1 LAKVLITTVP
11 FGEKNRL
18 PLELLDNANITYLI
32 NPFKKKLTEDQL
44 TDMVTDYDAIIA
56 GTETITEKV
65 MHQASHLKII
75 SRVGIGLDSVDLLA
89 AQKRGIKVSYTPDA
103 PALAVAEL
111 TIGLMLSLLRS
122 VHLSNLQLHQ
132 GQWYRFLGRRL
143 EAVTVGIIG
152 VGRIGSLVLRK
163 IQKFSLD
170 ETSICD
176 RFRFNR
182 SATCLPVTG
191 NGAFGSC
198 L

>member
-1 LAKVLITTVP
+1 MAKVLITTVP

-18 PLELLDNANITYLI
+18 PLELLNYANIEYLI

-65 MHQASHLKII
+65 MNQASHLKLI

-89 AQKRGIKVSYTPDA
+89 AQKSGIKVSYTPDA
-103 PALAVAEL
+103 PAIAVAEL

-122 VHLSNLQLHQ
+122 VHISNLQLHQ

-143 EAVTVGIIG
+143 EEVTVGIIG

-163 IQKFSLD
+163 IKGFG
-170 ETSICD
+170 TSKILVND
-176 RFRFNR
+176 I
-182 SATCLPVTG
+182 LP
-191 NGAFGSC
+191 NSE
-198 L
+198 LNNEIKL

>member
-1 LAKVLITTVP
+1 MAKVLITTIP

-18 PLELLDNANITYLI
+18 PLKLLENAGIECLI
-32 NPFKKKLTEDQL
+32 NPFKKKITEDQL
-44 TDMVTDYDAIIA
+44 AEIITDFDAIIA
-56 GTETITEKV
+56 GTEPITENV
-65 MHQASHLKII
+65 MERASNLKLI
-75 SRVGIGLDSVDLLA
+75 SRVGIGLDNVDLLA

-143 EAVTVGIIG
+143 EDVTVGIIG

-163 IQKFSLD
+163 IQGFGTSKFSQ
-170 ETSICD
+170 E
-176 RFRFNR
+176 R
-182 SATCLPVTG
+182 
-191 NGAFGSC
+191 
-198 L
+198 